1 MSLITR
7 CPACETLFKV
17 VPDQLRIS
25 EGWVRCGQCDE
36 VFDASLH
43 LLEMPPDGGT
53 PAIQQEESAVVHDA
67 TDAVD
72 VTAQPVDIDLDLDIY
87 LGSQGSPDALSVEQ
101 EQEQVLPDA
110 AEDGPDQPLA
120 EPIPDEFSRADEVI
134 SLSADWPEV
143 QSDGSPAARLTPAL
157 PDHEAKS
164 DVDDAEPDSIAGL
177 GEVSFLR
184 DKRTGTFW
192 DRPLMR
198 ATLVFLTLALLLGL
212 AGQIVIHERDRIVA
226 SEPGLKPWLEK
237 ACVLL
242 NCSLSPLRGIESIV
256 IESSSFTKI
265 RGDAYRVN
273 FNLKNAAA
281 VALAMPAIELT
292 LTNSLDQPV
301 VRRVF
306 LPSDFGA
313 RIDTLAASAEW
324 PASLAVAVKA
334 EDLVD
339 RIAGYRLLA
348 FYP

>member
-17 VPDQLRIS
+17 VPDQLRVS
-25 EGWVRCGQCDE
+25 DGWVRCGQCDE

-43 LLEMPPDGGT
+43 LLEMPPDGGM
-53 PAIQQEESAVVHDA
+53 PAIQQEEAAVVPDA

-72 VTAQPVDIDLDLDIY
+72 VTPQPVDIDLDWD
-87 LGSQGSPDALSVEQ
+87 SQGSPDALLAEQ
-101 EQEQVLPDA
+101 EQEQVLTDA
-110 AEDGPDQPLA
+110 VADGPDQPLE
-120 EPIPDEFSRADEVI
+120 EPIPAEFSRADEVI
-134 SLSADWPEV
+134 SLSADWPDV
-143 QSDGSPAARLTPAL
+143 QSARSTPAL
-157 PDHEAKS
+157 PDHEANS
-164 DVDDAEPDSIAGL
+164 DVDDAEPDSIAEL
-177 GEVSFLR
+177 DEVSFLR
-184 DKRTGTFW
+184 DKRTGTLW

-198 ATLVFLTLALLLGL
+198 ATLVFLTLALSLGL

-242 NCSLSPLRGIESIV
+242 NCTLSPLRGIESIV
-256 IESSSFTKI
+256 IDSSSFTKI

-273 FNLKNAAA
+273 FTLKNVAA
-281 VALAMPAIELT
+281 VALAVPAIELT

-306 LPSDFGA
+306 LPSDFGVK
-313 RIDTLAASAEW
+313 IDTLAASAEW